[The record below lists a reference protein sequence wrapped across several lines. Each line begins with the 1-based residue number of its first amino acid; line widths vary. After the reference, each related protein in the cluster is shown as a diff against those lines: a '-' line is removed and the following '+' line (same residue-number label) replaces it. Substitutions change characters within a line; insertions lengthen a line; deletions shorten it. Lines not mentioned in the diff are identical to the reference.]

1 MLEAHSHGISDF
13 EQILGKLAD
22 RELLLVVD
30 HLPVSLHGALILLN
44 LLCVFNSHELD
55 LFELS
60 NFLSLQLFE
69 LLLETLDLC
78 LLLVEQLLDLLDV
91 FL

>member
-13 EQILGKLAD
+13 EQILGELAD
-22 RELLLVVD
+22 REVFLVVD
-30 HLPVSLHGALILLN
+30 HLSVSFHGVLILFN
-44 LLCVFNSHELD
+44 LFCVFDSYELD
-55 LFELS
+55 LFGLPVS
-60 NFLSLQLFE
+60 LRLQLFE
-69 LLLETLDLC
+69 LLLECLDLC